1 VTAHPSVRGDVAV
14 LVPAAGMGVRLGP
27 GAPKALRLLRGEP
40 LLVHAV
46 RRVALAPSVGCI
58 VVAAPADAVDDV
70 TALLSS
76 IVAGGT
82 CVTAE
87 PSLAA
92 SGESSASGASGGS
105 GGSGAFRESNAGPG
119 VRLIVVAGGASRQAS
134 VAAALVAVPAEF
146 GIVLVHDAARA
157 LTPPELVEAVADAVR
172 GGHGA
177 VIPVLAVVDTIK
189 QVDDSGVVVGTVDR
203 SVLRA
208 VQTPQGFRRD
218 VLTSA
223 HAAAVDEHTDDAGMA
238 EKIGVPVHTVPG
250 SEAAMKI
257 TRPFDLAIAELLF

>member
-1 VTAHPSVRGDVAV
+1 MA
-14 LVPAAGMGVRLGP
+14 
-27 GAPKALRLLRGEP
+27 
-40 LLVHAV
+40 
-46 RRVALAPSVGCI
+46 
-58 VVAAPADAVDDV
+58 
-70 TALLSS
+70 
-76 IVAGGT
+76 
-82 CVTAE
+82 AE
-87 PSLAA
+87 PTLTVSSEHAA
-92 SGESSASGASGGS
+92 SNE
-105 GGSGAFRESNAGPG
+105 R

-134 VAAALVAVPAEF
+134 VAAALAAVPADF
-146 GIVLVHDAARA
+146 HIVLVHDAARA
-157 LTPPELVEAVADAVR
+157 LTPPELVEAVANAVR

-189 QVDDSGVVVGTVDR
+189 QVDDFGVVVGTVDR

-257 TRPFDLAIAELLF
+257 TRPFDLAVAELLF

>member
-46 RRVALAPSVGCI
+46 RRLAAAPSVGCI

-70 TALLSS
+70 TAMLGPLVAPSAP
-76 IVAGGT
+76 IVAGES
-82 CVTAE
+82 CVAAE
-87 PSLAA
+87 PTPPAVQL
-92 SGESSASGASGGS
+92 
-105 GGSGAFRESNAGPG
+105 
-119 VRLIVVAGGASRQAS
+119 VVVAGGASRQAS
-134 VAAALVAVPAEF
+134 VAAALAAVPAAF

-157 LTPPELVEAVADAVR
+157 LTPPELVETVADAVR

-177 VIPVLAVVDTIK
+177 VIPVLMVVDTIK
-189 QVDDSGVVVGTVDR
+189 QVDDFGVVVGTVDR

-257 TRPFDLAIAELLF
+257 TRPFDLAVAELLF

>member
-1 VTAHPSVRGDVAV
+1 MTAHPSVRGDVAV

-46 RRVALAPSVGCI
+46 RRVAAAPSVGCV
-58 VVAAPADAVDDV
+58 VVAAPADAVEDV
-70 TALLSS
+70 AAMLRPLSS
-76 IVAGGT
+76 PA
-82 CVTAE
+82 
-87 PSLAA
+87 
-92 SGESSASGASGGS
+92 
-105 GGSGAFRESNAGPG
+105 
-119 VRLIVVAGGASRQAS
+119 VRLLVVSGGASRQAS
-134 VAAALVAVPAEF
+134 VAAALAAVPEEF

-157 LTPPELVEAVADAVR
+157 LTPPELVETVADAVR

-189 QVDDSGVVVGTVDR
+189 QVDNSGIVVGTVDR

-238 EKIGVPVHTVPG
+238 EKLGVPVHTVPG

-257 TRPFDLAIAELLF
+257 TRPFDLAVAELLF